1 MALSN
6 TMVTH
11 ADWANLLTH
20 GSATQNASPPFVPTV
35 RVQYGGKSVND
46 MSRVQD
52 PPHSPSKPLSAGGKQ
67 RQSSPHDSGPRD
79 STNHRK
85 SSASHVD
92 DVTQPQESRRGRSQA
107 SASGSRDIRFSP
119 STPKRSATQTQ
130 AHGNDRG
137 AAGGDREKTSRS
149 RSIHAEHHSPLLD
162 SHATSAKS
170 SGAEQMEQ
178 RARLQLQ
185 EKLRTRAAKREPHAQ
200 AASPTK
206 APSTSGLRRSS
217 SRESTA
223 HRATKPRKPK
233 VYCGNNKLDP
243 QLKINGGHLEIGD
256 RGKCFQQGFGSALFQ
271 HVSDEA
277 AFLAK
282 YSGKYEHLVPQRL
295 WYKNSPAPTHEGYQP
310 ATLSQCRLRGW
321 GAGSAELARRLRAKR
336 HSPSA

>member
-1 MALSN
+1 
-6 TMVTH
+6 MVTH

-52 PPHSPSKPLSAGGKQ
+52 PLHSPAKPLSAGGKQ

-130 AHGNDRG
+130 ALGNDGG

-243 QLKINGGHLEIGD
+243 QLKINGGHLEIGGQRQMFSARFRKRTFPARLR
-256 RGKCFQQGFGSALFQ
+256 RGSL
-271 HVSDEA
+271 
-277 AFLAK
+277 
-282 YSGKYEHLVPQRL
+282 SGKVFREVRTPGA
-295 WYKNSPAPTHEGYQP
+295 PAPLVQEQSGPNT
-310 ATLSQCRLRGW
+310 
-321 GAGSAELARRLRAKR
+321 
-336 HSPSA
+336 

>member
-46 MSRVQD
+46 MSRAQD

-130 AHGNDRG
+130 AHGNDGG
-137 AAGGDREKTSRS
+137 AVGGDREKTSRS

-243 QLKINGGHLEIGD
+243 QLKINGGHLAIGD

-336 HSPSA
+336 HSASA

>member
-1 MALSN
+1 MA
-6 TMVTH
+6 TH

-52 PPHSPSKPLSAGGKQ
+52 PLRSPAKPLSAGGKQ

-130 AHGNDRG
+130 AHGNDGG

-162 SHATSAKS
+162 SHATSANS

-206 APSTSGLRRSS
+206 APSTSWSPPQQLPRKHSASRHEAQKTESILWKQQARPPAEDQWGPFGNWGQRQMFSARFRKRTFPARLRR
-217 SRESTA
+217 
-223 HRATKPRKPK
+223 
-233 VYCGNNKLDP
+233 
-243 QLKINGGHLEIGD
+243 
-256 RGKCFQQGFGSALFQ
+256 GSL
-271 HVSDEA
+271 
-277 AFLAK
+277 
-282 YSGKYEHLVPQRL
+282 SGKVFREVRTPGA
-295 WYKNSPAPTHEGYQP
+295 PAPLVQEQSGPNT
-310 ATLSQCRLRGW
+310 
-321 GAGSAELARRLRAKR
+321 
-336 HSPSA
+336 

>member
-6 TMVTH
+6 TMATH

-46 MSRVQD
+46 MSRAQD

-130 AHGNDRG
+130 AHGNDGG

-162 SHATSAKS
+162 SHATSANP
-170 SGAEQMEQ
+170 
-178 RARLQLQ
+178 RALSRWSK
-185 EKLRTRAAKREPHAQ
+185 ERGSNSKR
-200 AASPTK
+200 S
-206 APSTSGLRRSS
+206 
-217 SRESTA
+217 
-223 HRATKPRKPK
+223 
-233 VYCGNNKLDP
+233 
-243 QLKINGGHLEIGD
+243 
-256 RGKCFQQGFGSALFQ
+256 
-271 HVSDEA
+271 
-277 AFLAK
+277 
-282 YSGKYEHLVPQRL
+282 
-295 WYKNSPAPTHEGYQP
+295 
-310 ATLSQCRLRGW
+310 
-321 GAGSAELARRLRAKR
+321 
-336 HSPSA
+336 

>member
-6 TMVTH
+6 TMATH

-52 PPHSPSKPLSAGGKQ
+52 PLHSPAKPLSAGGKQ

-130 AHGNDRG
+130 AHGNDGG

-162 SHATSAKS
+162 SHAASAKS

-233 VYCGNNKLDP
+233 V
-243 QLKINGGHLEIGD
+243 
-256 RGKCFQQGFGSALFQ
+256 
-271 HVSDEA
+271 
-277 AFLAK
+277 
-282 YSGKYEHLVPQRL
+282 
-295 WYKNSPAPTHEGYQP
+295 
-310 ATLSQCRLRGW
+310 
-321 GAGSAELARRLRAKR
+321 
-336 HSPSA
+336 

>member
-107 SASGSRDIRFSP
+107 SASGSREIRFSP

-130 AHGNDRG
+130 AHGNDGG
-137 AAGGDREKTSRS
+137 AAGGDREKSSRS
-149 RSIHAEHHSPLLD
+149 RSMHAEHHSPLLESTQAD
-162 SHATSAKS
+162 PGQYTQSTIHHCWI
-170 SGAEQMEQ
+170 
-178 RARLQLQ
+178 
-185 EKLRTRAAKREPHAQ
+185 RTRLRQNPRVLSRWSKERGSNSKR
-200 AASPTK
+200 S
-206 APSTSGLRRSS
+206 
-217 SRESTA
+217 
-223 HRATKPRKPK
+223 
-233 VYCGNNKLDP
+233 
-243 QLKINGGHLEIGD
+243 
-256 RGKCFQQGFGSALFQ
+256 
-271 HVSDEA
+271 
-277 AFLAK
+277 
-282 YSGKYEHLVPQRL
+282 
-295 WYKNSPAPTHEGYQP
+295 
-310 ATLSQCRLRGW
+310 
-321 GAGSAELARRLRAKR
+321 
-336 HSPSA
+336 

>member
-6 TMVTH
+6 TMATH

-35 RVQYGGKSVND
+35 RVQYGGKIAD
-46 MSRVQD
+46 DTSRAQD
-52 PPHSPSKPLSAGGKQ
+52 PLHSPAKPLSAGGKQ

-107 SASGSRDIRFSP
+107 SASGSREIRFSP

-130 AHGNDRG
+130 AHGNDGG

-162 SHATSAKS
+162 SHATSATS

-233 VYCGNNKLDP
+233 VYCGNNMLDP
-243 QLKINGGHLEIGD
+243 QLKINGAIWKLGTEANVFSKVSEAHFSSTSPTRQPFWQSIP
-256 RGKCFQQGFGSALFQ
+256 GSTNT
-271 HVSDEA
+271 
-277 AFLAK
+277 
-282 YSGKYEHLVPQRL
+282 
-295 WYKNSPAPTHEGYQP
+295 W
-310 ATLSQCRLRGW
+310 C
-321 GAGSAELARRLRAKR
+321 
-336 HSPSA
+336 PSASGTRTVRPQHMRVTSQPRCLNADCAAGVPGQLS